1 MSEALLTVEGLNA
14 FYGPA
19 QVLRDVSFV
28 MGDEPI
34 AIVGRNGM
42 GKTTLCAAIVGMTP
56 PRATGSIRFAGKE
69 LIGKPSYR
77 IARQGIGYV
86 PQGRRLF
93 PSLSVDEHLRMVEAR
108 RRDSTRWT
116 VDRVYELFPRLAER
130 KRNGGAQ
137 LSGGEQQMLAIG
149 RALLTNPQLL
159 IMDEPSEGLAPAII
173 EMLIGVFT
181 KLAADDHLRSMD
193 LDWVVLRPSLVIA
206 RGAFGGTAFFRGLA
220 ALPFAIPVPPEE
232 GGGHN
237 LKIEIRDGG
246 AVERNYRTLLPD
258 AAIALIFTVT
268 SRSRPEK
275 L

>member
-181 KLAADDHLRSMD
+181 KLAADGLRI
-193 LDWVVLRPSLVIA
+193 LLIEQNLAVATSLAERQLVMIGGEIA
-206 RGAFGGTAFFRGLA
+206 AETTAGELGGSPELQRRYLGVE
-220 ALPFAIPVPPEE
+220 PVA
-232 GGGHN
+232 H
-237 LKIEIRDGG
+237 
-246 AVERNYRTLLPD
+246 
-258 AAIALIFTVT
+258 
-268 SRSRPEK
+268 
-275 L
+275 